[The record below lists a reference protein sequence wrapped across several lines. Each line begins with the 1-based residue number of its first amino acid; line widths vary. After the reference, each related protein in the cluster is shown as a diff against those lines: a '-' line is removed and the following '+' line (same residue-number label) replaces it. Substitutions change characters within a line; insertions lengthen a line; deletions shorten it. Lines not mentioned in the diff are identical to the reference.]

1 MAEVINGKPSS
12 SSALSAA
19 DAELYVGADEA
30 EPNAAEQAAE
40 TAQARHLAERY
51 RLEFVDLTRFNIDH
65 DLFRTIPAELT
76 LRYGFVPYR
85 RDGQSLVIVVSDPTD
100 LPMLDELGV
109 LLATPLKVTVGT
121 PSAIQSILKKS
132 ENSTRVLEEATESF
146 QLQILREDDGA
157 DDSLTVDRLSADSS
171 PVIRLVDTTLY
182 SAIQRRASDIHI
194 ETQEDAVHVK
204 YRIDGVLQPAMRPI
218 DKRFHSTIISRVKVM
233 AELDIA
239 EKRVPQDG
247 RFKLRMPGKTIDFR
261 VSIMPSV
268 HGEDAVIRIL
278 DKESI
283 SEQFHELRLDILGF
297 PEDELRRFR
306 KYIAE
311 PYGMVLVTGP
321 TGSGKTTTLY
331 AALSEIK
338 SIEDKIITIEDPVEY
353 QLRGITQIPINEKKG
368 LTFARGLR
376 SILRHDPDKIMV
388 GEIRDAETAQ
398 IAINSALTGHLVFTT
413 VHANNVLDVL
423 GRFLNMG
430 VEPYQFVSALNCV
443 LAQRLVRNICVHC
456 KRQATITRAQLVESA
471 LDPALEH
478 SGLFFEGAGCME
490 CGGTGYRGRTAIC
503 ELLDLTDSIR
513 ELILSRR
520 PTSEIKKAARDE
532 GMRFLRESA
541 VEQVLKGITT
551 LREINKVTFVE

>member
-1 MAEVINGKPSS
+1 MSTNPLQSLPTETP
-12 SSALSAA
+12 
-19 DAELYVGADEA
+19 ELGADERQA
-30 EPNAAEQAAE
+30 ELEQA
-40 TAQARHLAERY
+40 RRLADRY
-51 RLEFVDLTRFNIDH
+51 RLEFVDMDTFRIDQ
-65 DLFRTIPAELT
+65 DLFRAIPADLM

-85 RDGQSLVIVVSDPTD
+85 RVGKALEIVVSDPTD
-100 LPMLDELGV
+100 LPMIDELGV
-109 LLATPLKVTVGT
+109 LLGT
-121 PSAIQSILKKS
+121 PIIVAVGPRSAIDSILKKS
-132 ENSTRVLEEATESF
+132 ESSQRVLEDATESF
-146 QLQILREDDGA
+146 HLQLLKEEDNGE
-157 DDSLTVDRLSADSS
+157 DSLTVERLTSDIS
-171 PVIRLVDTTLY
+171 PIIRLVDSTIYT
-182 SAIQRRASDIHI
+182 AIQRRASDIHI
-194 ETQEDAVHVK
+194 ETQDDAVHVK

-218 DKRFHSTIISRVKVM
+218 AKQFHSPIISRIKVM

-247 RFKLRMPGKTIDFR
+247 RFRLKMPGKTIDFR

-283 SEQFHELRLDILGF
+283 SEQFTELRLDILGF
-297 PEDELRRFR
+297 PDAELKRFR

-338 SIEDKIITIEDPVEY
+338 SVEDKIVTIEDPVEY

-430 VEPYQFVSALNCV
+430 VAAYNFVSALNCI
-443 LAQRLVRNICVHC
+443 LAQRLVRQICEHC
-456 KRQATITRAQLVESA
+456 KRQVKYPDALLVESA
-471 LDPALEH
+471 LNPDEWRDVPLY
-478 SGLFFEGAGCME
+478 EGAGCFE
-490 CGGTGYRGRTAIC
+490 
-503 ELLDLTDSIR
+503 
-513 ELILSRR
+513 
-520 PTSEIKKAARDE
+520 
-532 GMRFLRESA
+532 
-541 VEQVLKGITT
+541 
-551 LREINKVTFVE
+551 

>member
-1 MAEVINGKPSS
+1 MNGKSPTPTPT
-12 SSALSAA
+12 
-19 DAELYVGADEA
+19 DEMYVGVPEA
-30 EPNAAEQAAE
+30 TAAERAAE

-51 RLEFVDLTRFNIDH
+51 RLPFVDLSQFSIDH
-65 DLFRTIPAELT
+65 ELFRAIPADLM

-85 RDGQSLVIVVSDPTD
+85 RDGPALVIVVSDPTD
-100 LPMLDELGV
+100 LPMIDELPV
-109 LLATPLKVTVGT
+109 LLNTPIKVTVGT
-121 PSAIQSILKKS
+121 PSAIQSMLKKS
-132 ENSTRVLEEATESF
+132 ESSQRVLEEATESF
-146 QLQILREDDGA
+146 QLQILREDDTGE
-157 DDSLTVDRLSADSS
+157 DQLTVEKLTTDQS
-171 PVIRLVDTTLY
+171 PVIRLVDTTIY

-194 ETQEDAVHVK
+194 ETQDDAVYVK

-218 DKRFHSTIISRVKVM
+218 DKRFHSTIVSRIKVM

-247 RFKLRMPGKTIDFR
+247 RFKLRLPGKTIDFR
-261 VSIMPSV
+261 VSVMPSA
-268 HGEDAVIRIL
+268 HGEDVVIRIL

-283 SEQFHELRLDILGF
+283 SEQFRELRLDILGF

-331 AALSEIK
+331 GALSEIK
-338 SIEDKIITIEDPVEY
+338 SIEDKIVTIEDPVEY
-353 QLRGITQIPINEKKG
+353 QLKGITQIPINEKKG

-388 GEIRDAETAQ
+388 GEIRDPETAQ
-398 IAINSALTGHLVFTT
+398 IAIQSALTGHLVFTT

-443 LAQRLVRNICVHC
+443 LAQRLVRIICAHC
-456 KRQATITRAQLVESA
+456 KRPAKVSRAMLEESA
-471 LDPALEH
+471 MDVALADTH
-478 SGLFFEGAGCME
+478 TFFEGAGCIE
-490 CGGTGYRGRTAIC
+490 CGGTGFKGRMAIC

-513 ELILSRR
+513 EMILERR
-520 PTSEIKKAARDE
+520 PSSEIKKAAHEE

-541 VEQVLKGITT
+541 VEKVLQGLTT